1 MVSLGYAP
9 HTAAQLYSSATG
21 IDVTPEEL
29 HNAGERVWNIL
40 KAANMRQKFTRREDR
55 FPNKFF
61 EPLKAG
67 DKEIR
72 LMNYSRAREQTREDV
87 EKMFD
92 DYYDERGR
100 DIECG
105 TPTRKKLEEL
115 GLNDVAT
122 DLENSGL

>member
-1 MVSLGYAP
+1 MGYDP
-9 HTAAQLYSSATG
+9 HTAAQLDSSATG

-40 KAANMRQKFTRREDR
+40 KAVNIRQGFTRKKDR

-72 LMNYSRAREQTREDV
+72 LMNYSRDTELTREDV
-87 EKMFD
+87 GKMFD

-105 TPTRKKLEEL
+105 TPTRKR
-115 GLNDVAT
+115 
-122 DLENSGL
+122 

>member
-1 MVSLGYAP
+1 
-9 HTAAQLYSSATG
+9 
-21 IDVTPEEL
+21 
-29 HNAGERVWNIL
+29 
-40 KAANMRQKFTRREDR
+40 
-55 FPNKFF
+55 
-61 EPLKAG
+61 
-67 DKEIR
+67 
-72 LMNYSRAREQTREDV
+72 
-87 EKMFD
+87 MFD